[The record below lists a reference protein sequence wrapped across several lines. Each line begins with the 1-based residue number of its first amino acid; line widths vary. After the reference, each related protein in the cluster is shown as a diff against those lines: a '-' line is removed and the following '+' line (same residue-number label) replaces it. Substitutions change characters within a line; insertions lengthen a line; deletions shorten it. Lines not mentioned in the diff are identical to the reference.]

1 MPHRAAVSC
10 LVFSNGE
17 VQVQQQQQQQ
27 QQAEPLSEIQEP
39 LPGNTPSSPTSGEH
53 PHRANEHGAVAADLV
68 VTVETPASSAGSDP
82 GGTVAVDLAA
92 AVSPSSAALHP
103 QFCQGMG
110 VSAVLPRRVMGH
122 AGEASPPRVA
132 WGQEGDECAICLA
145 MMVAGEYVSDLPGL
159 NQTCNHTFHLTCAI
173 QWLTTR
179 VGEGKKGCCP
189 VCNTEVISPIF
200 LVRSQPRAPHHGL
213 TRAPNLWHAYIVCA
227 LVLLAATVIT
237 YQVVVHTTSTPPD
250 G

>member
-17 VQVQQQQQQQ
+17 VQVQQQQ
-27 QQAEPLSEIQEP
+27 AEPLPESQEP
-39 LPGNTPSSPTSGEH
+39 LPGNTLTSSPTSGEH

-110 VSAVLPRRVMGH
+110 VSAVLPRRVMRH
-122 AGEASPPRVA
+122 AGEAPPPRVA

-145 MMVAGEYVSDLPGL
+145 VMAAGEYVSDLPGL

-200 LVRSQPRAPHHGL
+200 LVQSQPRAPQGL
-213 TRAPNLWHAYIVCA
+213 ARASNLWHAYIVCA
-227 LVLLAATVIT
+227 LVLLAVTVLT
-237 YQVVVHTTSTPPD
+237 YQVVLHTTSTPPD